1 MIGGGQNAPPLTD
14 AMKYQLKIDS
24 MRGPAG
30 AIVDIDE
37 QQGETIRILTANG
50 IIGAPIQDGPEVK
63 KVTAP
68 EIKKRASHTKD

>member
-1 MIGGGQNAPPLTD
+1 
-14 AMKYQLKIDS
+14 MKYQLKIDS

-50 IIGAPIQDGPEVK
+50 IIGAPVQEQQPQETKVTGPEVK
-63 KVTAP
+63 KRGRHASNTP
-68 EIKKRASHTKD
+68 E